1 MNPGDTCIRREVC
14 RGQPWSAMATNVIE
28 DRADLLAV
36 HVPIG
41 ARFGF
46 VDDHP
51 LGIHFWRNAT
61 GWSGQ
66 DIVMAQRPG
75 ERYSIWF
82 FGEVAYINLQD
93 PLSRISVGFDT
104 FDHELDIIALL
115 DGTWSLK
122 DDEQLEA
129 SVETG
134 RFDANQIDEI
144 RHEGARIG
152 AILDN
157 GNTWWT
163 QPGADFRH
171 WTAPASFLI
180 PALPLDW
187 QWAT

>member
-1 MNPGDTCIRREVC
+1 MDAGDTCIRREVW
-14 RGQPWSAMATNVIE
+14 RGLPWSALATNVIE
-28 DRADLLAV
+28 DSSELFAV

-41 ARFGF
+41 APFGF

-51 LGIHFWRNAT
+51 LGIHPWSKVS

-82 FGEVAYINLQD
+82 FGEVIYINLQD
-93 PLSRISVGFDT
+93 SPTRTSIGFDT
-104 FDHELDIIALL
+104 FDHELDIIALP
-115 DGTWSLK
+115 DGTWSFK
-122 DDEQLEA
+122 DDEKLET
-129 SVETG
+129 SIELG
-134 RFDANQIDEI
+134 RFDANEIAEI

-152 AILDN
+152 ALLDS

-171 WTAPASFLI
+171 WTAPNSFLV
-180 PALPLDW
+180 PSLPLDW
-187 QWAT
+187 QSSP